1 MPNNTPTKNLSGNCG
16 CFYRLPALS
25 LESLESQ
32 LMKLILKI
40 ATKRRRSERP
50 PPLLIEVFEETNG
63 ELIEEY
69 SVFPFIYSLRRMLKG
84 DAPLYGVRHDLS
96 PRQLVV
102 LRRAVQQIGAE
113 LSPSFV
119 EPLTFERLVEVLEQ
133 LAAKYLGESDLRGHT
148 KELATLSA
156 YEAIGMSRI
165 LALAMDNLVTEFY
178 VDSVR
183 SPAYLD
189 HYKYGRCESAIF
201 LTERE
206 RKAIE
211 THLDTFR
218 GYTLD
223 YTLPS
228 LKNDLDVGGNRLR
241 VSLDLA
247 PLSVNGFSLD
257 VRRLSVATLSLIDLV
272 ECGMI
277 SEEAAGF
284 LVAWLEAGMNVTITG
299 ETGTGKTTLLNALDE
314 ALDPRLRRIYIED
327 AVETKDLLDRGF
339 HQMKIRVDPFERA
352 NEAPRTKGVEIIKI
366 LHRSPDL
373 VILSEIQSEEHS
385 HAFFHAL
392 SSGIKGLQT
401 FHAGSPEQA
410 IRRWVEV
417 HGIPEQSLLDL
428 GLIVQMKRPDRLK
441 PMRFVSRICEVASEN
456 GEARLRDVFVRDRE
470 SKLER
475 ILPWERIEL
484 RGGEA
489 SPVEFRRRTE
499 VLVSGLSLRRRG
511 GGRG

>member
-1 MPNNTPTKNLSGNCG
+1 
-16 CFYRLPALS
+16 
-25 LESLESQ
+25 
-32 LMKLILKI
+32 MKLILKVT
-40 ATKRRRSERP
+40 AKRRRSERP
-50 PPLLIEVFEETNG
+50 PPLLVELFG
-63 ELIEEY
+63 EPIGDLIEEY
-69 SVFPFIYSLRRMLKG
+69 GAFPFRYYVRRMTNG
-84 DAPLYGVRHDLS
+84 DAPLYGVRHSLS
-96 PRQLVV
+96 LREVMV
-102 LRRAVQQIGAE
+102 LRRVVQQVGGE
-113 LSPSFV
+113 LSPSSI

-133 LAAKYLGESDLRGHT
+133 LAAKCLGESDLRSHT
-148 KELATLSA
+148 KDLATLSA

-165 LALAMDNLVTEFY
+165 LALAMDKLVTEFY
-178 VDSVR
+178 VDSTR

-189 HYKYGRCESAIF
+189 HYRYGRCESLIF

-228 LKNDLDVGGNRLR
+228 LKNDLEVGGNRLR

-257 VRRLSVATLSLIDLV
+257 VRRLSVATLSLVDLV
-272 ECGMI
+272 ECAMI

-284 LVAWLEAGMNVTITG
+284 LLAWLEAGMNVTITG

-373 VILSEIQSEEHS
+373 VVLSEIQSEEHS

-441 PMRFVSRICEVASEN
+441 PTRFVSRICEVTSEN
-456 GEARLRDVFVRDRE
+456 GEARLRDVYLRDRE
-470 SKLER
+470 TRLQR

-484 RGGEA
+484 RGGES
-489 SPVEFRRRTE
+489 SPVEFRRRIE
-499 VLVSGLSLRRRG
+499 VLVSGFSNRKSG
-511 GGRG
+511 GE

>member
-1 MPNNTPTKNLSGNCG
+1 
-16 CFYRLPALS
+16 
-25 LESLESQ
+25 
-32 LMKLILKI
+32 MKLILKF
-40 ATKRRRSERP
+40 ATKRRRTERP

-63 ELIEEY
+63 ALIEEY
-69 SVFPFIYSLRRMLKG
+69 GVFPFSYSVRRMLRG
-84 DAPLYGVRHDLS
+84 DAPIYGVRHDLS
-96 PRQLVV
+96 PRQLVA
-102 LRRAVQQIGAE
+102 LRRAVQQIAAE
-113 LSPSFV
+113 LSPSSV
-119 EPLTFERLVEVLEQ
+119 EPLTFERLVEVLQQ
-133 LAAKYLGESDLRGHT
+133 LAAKHLGESDLRGHT

-165 LALAMDNLVTEFY
+165 LALAMDKLVTEFY

-272 ECGMI
+272 EGGMI

-352 NEAPRTKGVEIIKI
+352 NESPRTKGVEIIKI

-373 VILSEIQSEEHS
+373 VVLSEIQSEEHS

-456 GEARLRDVFVRDRE
+456 GEARLRDVYVRDRE

-511 GGRG
+511 GARG